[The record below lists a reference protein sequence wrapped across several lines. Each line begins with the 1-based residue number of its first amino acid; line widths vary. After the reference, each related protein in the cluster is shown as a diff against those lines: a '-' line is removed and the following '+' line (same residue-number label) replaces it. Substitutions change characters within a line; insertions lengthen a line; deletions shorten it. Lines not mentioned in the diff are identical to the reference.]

1 MSKKKVADIIIETLQ
16 QAGVQRCYGIVGDT
30 LNHITDA
37 IRRSDIEWVH
47 MRHEEAGAMAAGGE
61 ALLTGRLTACA
72 GTCGPG
78 SLHFINGLFEAHR
91 NRAPVVLIATQVA
104 TSEMGMDF
112 PQEVD
117 LKPIY
122 DTCSHFCMTIHSP
135 AQARRVTALAA
146 QAALNKRGAAVI
158 IVPGDISQMEVDD
171 GLAFRPHQ
179 PQPVLRPSDAE
190 LDEIA
195 AVLNAGKRITLYC
208 GSGCEGAER
217 EIVALA
223 AKIKAPVAH
232 TSRAKD
238 FIEPYNPYNM
248 GMTGILGVESAF
260 APRCLRH
267 AAAARCR
274 FRLEPVLSERS
285 EAHPDRQRRHAS
297 GPPSSRRYRC
307 RRPHQGH
314 PRSVAA
320 APARARGAGVP
331 AQQPQASRADAQQ
344 LAEEEHP
351 GTDGLIHPQYL
362 TRLIDL
368 HADDDAIFTADG
380 GSPMVWLL
388 RHIPAMVKRR
398 TLTSL
403 VHGTMANAM
412 PEALGIK
419 KALPNRQV
427 ISLSGDGGLSMLLG
441 DLLTAV
447 QENIPIKVIVYN
459 NGSLGF
465 VEMEQKVEGLL
476 DAYTELKNPDF
487 AKLAEVIG
495 FYGRRVEHADDTGGS
510 RARCAVATRPG
521 PARRQGQPLRAGDAA
536 KDRSRSGAAHG
547 ALFGQGDHGRSRQ
560 GSGGTGAQQLRRL
573 IQQNRRRSIEAVVGL
588 HRRVLPQST
597 LTKHVL
603 ARFFIGGK
611 IVLPLIVS
619 ANAYARLVASR
630 SPM

>member
-1 MSKKKVADIIIETLQ
+1 MSRKKVADIIIETLQ
-16 QAGVQRCYGIVGDT
+16 AAGVQRCYGIVGDT

-61 ALLTGRLTACA
+61 ALITGRLTACA

-122 DTCSHFCMTIHSP
+122 DTCSHFCAYIHSP

-158 IVPGDISQMEVDD
+158 IVPGDISQMEVEE

-195 AVLNAGKRITLYC
+195 ALINAGNRVTLYC
-208 GSGCEGAER
+208 GSGCEGAEQQ
-217 EIVALA
+217 IVALA
-223 AKIKAPVAH
+223 EKIKAPVAH

-248 GMTGILGVESAF
+248 GMTGILGVESGFRALDACDTLLLLGADF
-260 APRCLRH
+260 AWSQFYPN
-267 AAAARCR
+267 
-274 FRLEPVLSERS
+274 
-285 EAHPDRQRRHAS
+285 EATLIQIDSDATHLGRRHPVDIGVVGHIKDTIEALL
-297 GPPSSRRYRC
+297 PRL
-307 RRPHQGH
+307 H
-314 PRSVAA
+314 PR
-320 APARARGAGVP
+320 
-331 AQQPQASRADAQQ
+331 
-344 LAEEEHP
+344 EEHAFLRNSLKHRQATLQQIANEERA
-351 GTDGLIHPQYL
+351 GSDGLIHPQYL
-362 TRLIDL
+362 TKLIDR
-368 HADDDAIFTADG
+368 HADGDAIFTADG

-388 RHIPAMVKRR
+388 RHIISNGKRR

-419 KALPNRQV
+419 KALPDRQV
-427 ISLSGDGGLSMLLG
+427 ISLSGDGGISMLLG

-459 NGSLGF
+459 NSSLGF

-476 DAYTELKNPDF
+476 DAFTELKNPDF
-487 AKLAEVIG
+487 ARLAEAIG
-495 FYGRRVEHADDTGGS
+495 FYGRRVDDAATLNE
-510 RARCAVATRPG
+510 AVRDVLSQPG
-521 PARRQGQPLRAGDAA
+521 PALLDVKVNRYELVMPPKVEAGQVLHTALYSAKAIIAG
-536 KDRSRSGAAHG
+536 R
-547 ALFGQGDHGRSRQ
+547 
-560 GSGGTGAQQLRRL
+560 
-573 IQQNRRRSIEAVVGL
+573 
-588 HRRVLPQST
+588 
-597 LTKHVL
+597 
-603 ARFFIGGK
+603 GK
-611 IVLPLIVS
+611 EVEE
-619 ANAYARLVASR
+619 LVRINFAD
-630 SPM
+630 